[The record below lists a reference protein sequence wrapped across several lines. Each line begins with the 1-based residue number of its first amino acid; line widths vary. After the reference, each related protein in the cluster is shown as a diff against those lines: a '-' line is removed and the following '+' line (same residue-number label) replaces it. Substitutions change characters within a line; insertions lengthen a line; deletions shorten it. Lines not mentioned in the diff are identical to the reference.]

1 MPAAYDAVMAS
12 IFSRIIGGEIPG
24 RFVWRDDQAVAF
36 LDVRPLSPGHT
47 LVVPITEVDQWTDLE
62 PELAAHLV
70 GISHAVG
77 VAQRGVFAPERIG
90 LVIAGFEVPH
100 VHVHVFPAASMAV
113 FDFGTQ
119 LGLIVGIWVA
129 RSLLGC
135 LGGRRQRHSE
145 PVELDDD
152 LRLPRLV
159 DDARRLGRFA
169 DHTHDRSVEG
179 YSATTA
185 PR

>member
-1 MPAAYDAVMAS
+1 
-12 IFSRIIGGEIPG
+12 
-24 RFVWRDDQAVAF
+24 VAF

-113 FDFGTQ
+113 FDFANANTRPDP
-119 LGLIVGIWVA
+119 A
-129 RSLLGC
+129 A
-135 LGGRRQRHSE
+135 
-145 PVELDDD
+145 LDEHAAALRAA
-152 LRLPRLV
+152 LRL
-159 DDARRLGRFA
+159 AG
-169 DHTHDRSVEG
+169 HGTSVP
-179 YSATTA
+179 S
-185 PR
+185 